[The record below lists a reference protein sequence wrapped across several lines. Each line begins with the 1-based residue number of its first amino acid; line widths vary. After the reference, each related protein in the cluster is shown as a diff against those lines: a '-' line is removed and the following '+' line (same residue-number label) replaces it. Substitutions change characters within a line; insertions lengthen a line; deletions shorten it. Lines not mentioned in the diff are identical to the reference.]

1 MVGKKQHNVKRI
13 YRFAL
18 DNNIMAFFVWA
29 VMVLTSCLLTAL
41 SAQAI
46 TSISQSYKTEET
58 LPVGSI
64 VSLKANTSDEVI
76 SATSKTV
83 DAILGVVINDNSSI
97 LTLKDPNSKNV
108 QVASS
113 ELVPVLI
120 SDINGEIKEGDPITA
135 SPIKGVGMKATNNT
149 KIIGVA
155 HAKPIID
162 NKSQAYTDD
171 TGSQKTVK
179 LGQVSVLI
187 NVAYYYKEPDK
198 TIIPAALQ
206 NIANAMAG
214 KTVETLPIIISL
226 IIFIITVVVVVSII
240 YSMIRSS
247 IISVGRNPMSQS
259 AIYRDLIQ
267 LSALVLIIL
276 AAGMIAIYLV
286 LTRM

>member
-1 MVGKKQHNVKRI
+1 MMGKKQNCINRIKRAI
-13 YRFAL
+13 SLSNSGHFFSWL
-18 DNNIMAFFVWA
+18 LVVLAFCS
-29 VMVLTSCLLTAL
+29 LTTLA
-41 SAQAI
+41 AQAI
-46 TSISQSYKTEET
+46 TSISQSYKTEDN
-58 LPVGSI
+58 LSIGSI
-64 VSLKANTSDEVI
+64 VSLKVGTSDEVVA
-76 SATSKTV
+76 ATSKTA
-83 DAILGVVINDNSSI
+83 DAILGVVINNGSSI
-97 LTLKDPNSKNV
+97 LSLENQDGNNI
-108 QVASS
+108 QVATS
-113 ELVPVLI
+113 ELVPVLV

-149 KIIGVA
+149 KVIGVA
-155 HAKPIID
+155 HTDPTNSEAVQ
-162 NKSQAYTDD
+162 SYTASD
-171 TGSQKTVK
+171 GNQKTVK

-187 NVAYYYKEPDK
+187 NVTYYYKEPDK

-226 IIFIITVVVVVSII
+226 IIFIVTIVVVVSII

-247 IISVGRNPMSQS
+247 IISVGRNPLSQS

-276 AAGMIAIYLV
+276 AAGMIAVYLV